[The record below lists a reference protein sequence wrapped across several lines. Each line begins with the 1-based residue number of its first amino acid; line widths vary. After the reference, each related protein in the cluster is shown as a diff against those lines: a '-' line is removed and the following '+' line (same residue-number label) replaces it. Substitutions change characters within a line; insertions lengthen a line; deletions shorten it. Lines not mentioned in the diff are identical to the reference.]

1 MYEKSF
7 VADKLRRWEKFLR
20 NFRLPMW
27 EEIPNLG
34 LYMDQII
41 VLLTEYLDYLPP
53 EIKEDKYITASTV
66 NNYVRIKAMPEPV
79 KKKYYRT
86 HIAYLIMI
94 CTLKQTLNI
103 ATLQKLIP
111 VGISEDEV
119 RGIYNAYAER
129 HRAMA
134 EHFIEQVKIAATPI
148 LDENNPGDATKQT
161 NDLIAASAI
170 SAGFA
175 RLLSEKLLAL
185 SENDDSAT
193 TKQTKEKTCKND

>member
-1 MYEKSF
+1 MYEKAF
-7 VADKLRRWEKFLR
+7 IANKLRRWEKFLR

-41 VLLTEYLDYLPP
+41 VLLTQYLDYMPP
-53 EIKEDKYITASTV
+53 EIKEDRYITASTI
-66 NNYVRIKAMPEPV
+66 NNYVRIKAMPEPI

-119 RGIYNAYAER
+119 RDIYNAYAER
-129 HRAMA
+129 HRSMA
-134 EHFIEQVKIAATPI
+134 EYFIEQVKLAAAPI
-148 LDENNPGDATKQT
+148 LDEENTGDASKQT
-161 NDLIAASAI
+161 SDLIAASAI

-175 RLLSEKLLAL
+175 RLLAEKLLAL
-185 SENDDSAT
+185 SDDDCITHQSKENST
-193 TKQTKEKTCKND
+193 GND